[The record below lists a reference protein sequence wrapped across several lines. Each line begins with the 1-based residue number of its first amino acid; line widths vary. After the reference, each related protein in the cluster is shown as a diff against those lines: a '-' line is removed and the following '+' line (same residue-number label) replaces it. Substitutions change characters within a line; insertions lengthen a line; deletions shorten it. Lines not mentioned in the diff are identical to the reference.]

1 MRLEHLIRRAR
12 IVVIAGTL
20 VATSVSAFG
29 QSGQSRLTEIAKAAA
44 QGLALQPGETLRPIS
59 IDEAVKLG
67 LEQNLGIQIQRYDPQ
82 IQDTAVSQARS
93 FWSPQISATLSKQ
106 SQSQAVTNS
115 LAGGANSI
123 TNGNLFTGASL
134 SQTLPWG
141 ASYTANWNNQ
151 RITTNNLFTTFSPQI
166 ASNVNFQFSQ
176 PLLRNFSIDAIRNQV
191 ALTKKGR
198 ELSDIQLDSV
208 IVQTTRAVRNAYWD
222 LSASI
227 NNLKA
232 QQESLA
238 LSQQSLSDNRKRVE
252 IGTLAPIDIVQAQ
265 AEVASNEERV
275 IVAEALIKRA
285 QDNLRALIL
294 DPSAADFFAT
304 TFEPSDAAPFQEQAI
319 DIDGAVRNALDKRAD
334 LRSAKNSVERS
345 DIDIRYL
352 RNQILPDINAQAAY
366 ITRGVGG
373 VQLSSLSP
381 DDVLAGNFDRRVLA
395 NRGFGSVLGDVFQNA
410 YPDWTV
416 GVQIAYPL
424 GSSTA
429 HANLARARLEYQQS
443 QTQLKN
449 VQMQISTQVREAGRN
464 VQTNQKRVQSARASR
479 ELQEKKLEAEE
490 KKQAA
495 GMSTSFFVFQA
506 QRDLAQA
513 RTLEI
518 QAIADY
524 NKSMVDFEAIQLAPL
539 SGANAFIT
547 VAGQAS
553 IQTGSGGNGNGN
565 GNGNG
570 RQQ

>member
-1 MRLEHLIRRAR
+1 MRLHQLIRRAR
-12 IVVIAGTL
+12 IFTITAAVVGL
-20 VATSVSAFG
+20 SVSAFG
-29 QSGQSRLTEIAKAAA
+29 QNGQSRLSGITQSAA
-44 QGLALQPGETLRPIS
+44 QGLALQPGESLKRLS
-59 IDEAVKLG
+59 IDEAVNLG
-67 LEQNLGIQIQRYDPQ
+67 LEQNLGIRIQRFDPQ

-93 FWSPQISATLSKQ
+93 FWSPQVSATLSKQ

-115 LAGGANSI
+115 LAGGATSI
-123 TNGNLFTGASL
+123 NNGNFFTGANL
-134 SQTLPWG
+134 NQTLPWG
-141 ASYTANWNNQ
+141 GSYAANWNNQ
-151 RITTNNLFTTFSPQI
+151 RVTTNNLFTTFSPQI
-166 ASNVNFQFSQ
+166 ASNVNFQYTQ
-176 PLLRNFSIDAIRNQV
+176 PLLRNFSVDAIRQQV
-191 ALTKKGR
+191 AISKKGR

-208 IVQTTRAVRNAYWD
+208 IIQTTRAVRNAYWD
-222 LSASI
+222 LSTAI

-238 LSQQSLSDNRKRVE
+238 LAEQSLKDNRKRVE

-294 DPSAADFFAT
+294 DPTATDFWT
-304 TFEPSDAAPFQEQAI
+304 TAFEPSDAAPFQEQAI
-319 DIDGAVRNALDKRAD
+319 DIDAAVRNALDKRSD
-334 LRSAKNSVERS
+334 LRQAKNSIERS

-352 RNQILPDINAQAAY
+352 RNQILPDINAQATY

-373 VQLSSLSP
+373 VQLSPVSP
-381 DDVLAGNFDRRVLA
+381 DSVLSGNINRTILA
-395 NRGFGSVLGDVFQNA
+395 SRGFGSVLGDVFQSA

-424 GSSTA
+424 GSSTS
-429 HANLARARLEYQQS
+429 HANLARARLEYQQA

-449 VQMQISTQVREAGRN
+449 MQLQIATQVRESGRN

-506 QRDLAQA
+506 QRDLSQA
-513 RTLEI
+513 RTQEI
-518 QAIADY
+518 LAISDY
-524 NKSMVDFEAIQLAPL
+524 NKSLVDFDAVQLAPITG
-539 SGANAFIT
+539 SAGNVT
-547 VAGQAS
+547 VAGQ
-553 IQTGSGGNGNGN
+553 QTVGG
-565 GNGNG
+565 
-570 RQQ
+570 QQAR